1 MILGATLILV
11 ALVGLI
17 FKSRFL
23 VRLAAGSLAITVL
36 WKVGEIR
43 GWLMDAKS
51 VAIMY
56 MVSSIFAY
64 IVSLTI
70 PSRRKEIRPR

>member
-1 MILGATLILV
+1 MILGAALILV

-36 WKVGEIR
+36 WTVGR
-43 GWLMDAKS
+43 FKGWLMDAKTVAMMYIIAS
-51 VAIMY
+51 VFGF
-56 MVSSIFAY
+56 V
-64 IVSLTI
+64 VSLMV
-70 PSRRKEIRPR
+70 PNKVKRKV

>member
-1 MILGATLILV
+1 MILGAALILV